1 MNRLL
6 PGLLAI
12 SFALGATTSVAAAAA
27 PASRCTL
34 VKIAELPIRVVRN
47 KLIVEGAINGQS
59 VNIMIDTGASSLIF
73 RPAADRLGLT
83 RQKIRGARAYGVGG
97 ESDIDSALVDE
108 LRLGDAKLKSRY
120 MMVTGEREIGD
131 GIAVI
136 LGEDFFHMVDVEFDL
151 AHNAVRL
158 FQPKDCDGASLAYWA
173 ASGASEVPIERV
185 AETGPRIFLTVQ
197 VNGQPVRALF
207 DSGAGAS
214 VLNRSDAA
222 RVGVVAEG
230 PGGTSAGIGPSLVD
244 WSYGEVQR
252 FAIGDETIKDT
263 KIEVADLYKGVRG
276 SGPGSLPSQ
285 GVDRPSMLLG
295 ADFLRSHRVLVSHSQ
310 RKLYFTYLGG
320 PVFQRR
326 EPSTSKD
333 PDRAIADYDAAIR
346 SDPQNA
352 AAYFHRA
359 NAWHVKKDY
368 DRAIADYDASIRIEP
383 NRASV
388 LANRGGAK
396 VAKGDYAQGIADATR
411 AIEIDPGLAPAYVTR
426 GMAKRRTGD
435 LEGAIADWTHA
446 IELDPKLATAYDQLA
461 WVWATAEHQ
470 ALRDGRRAVESAK
483 KACELTQWKNPTY
496 LDTLAAAYARAS
508 NFEEAVKWQRKA
520 MENPGTANDDK
531 AAQRLRLYEEGKAW
545 PSD

>member
-1 MNRLL
+1 MTYPRALL
-6 PGLLAI
+6 LVASVAVAVAMPSSPA
-12 SFALGATTSVAAAAA
+12 AATTS
-27 PASRCTL
+27 CKL
-34 VKIAELPIRVVRN
+34 VKVAELPIRVVRN

-59 VNIMIDTGASSLIF
+59 VNIMLDTGASSLIF
-73 RPAADRLGLT
+73 RPAADRLGLI

-120 MMVTGEREIGD
+120 MMVTGEHEIGD

-136 LGEDFFHMVDVEFDL
+136 LGEDFFHVVDVEFDL

-158 FQPKDCDGASLAYWA
+158 FQPKDCENASLAYWA

-197 VNGQPVRALF
+197 VNGQPVRALL

-230 PGGTSAGIGPSLVD
+230 PGGTSDGIGPSPVD
-244 WSYGEVQR
+244 WSDGEVHS
-252 FAIGDETIKDT
+252 FAIGNETIRDT

-276 SGPGSLPSQ
+276 AGPGSLLSQ
-285 GVDRPSMLLG
+285 GIDRPSMLLG

-326 EPSTSKD
+326 ELSTSKD
-333 PDRAIADYDAAIR
+333 PDRAIADYDAAIQ

-359 NAWHVKKDY
+359 NAWYAKKEY
-368 DRAIADYDASIRIEP
+368 ERAIVDYDASIRLEP
-383 NRASV
+383 DRASV
-388 LANRGGAK
+388 LANRGGAN
-396 VAKGDYAQGIADATR
+396 VAKGDYAQGMADADR
-411 AIEIDPGLAPAYVTR
+411 ALEINPNLAPALVTR
-426 GMAKRRTGD
+426 GTAKRRTGN
-435 LEGAIADWTHA
+435 LEGAIADWMRA
-446 IELDPKLATAYDQLA
+446 IELDPKLPTAYNQLA
-461 WVWATAEHQ
+461 WMWATAERP
-470 ALRDGRRAVESAK
+470 ALRDGRRAVESAQ

-496 LDTLAAAYARAS
+496 IDTLAAAYARAG
-508 NFEEAVKWQRKA
+508 NFEDAVKWQRKA
-520 MENPGTANDDK
+520 MENPRASNDDK
-531 AAQRLRLYEEGKAW
+531 AAQRLQSYEDGKPW